1 MKMKFTRYRIIA
13 WVLIALCAS
22 TGVLAQTASVSVPVS
37 IGRTS
42 CGSGTRGVQEYNY
55 NGTTNAL
62 TNLGAICQPNL
73 ASPGFSTSLTG
84 DAFNPKD
91 SSLYIV
97 RTTYSGSTPTTYVWK
112 YRMPGCPGSSVALT
126 RTFANWDIAGLV
138 FDRDG
143 NGYWIEF
150 IGASAPY
157 KMGLR
162 RVDFATGVIGALDTL
177 STTSSVGTFQ
187 MWNLNGDV
195 ALTPRGIMF
204 ASFDNKLFTV
214 DYTTYN
220 GLPADKISTT
230 YIDTVRRPA
239 GGSMVGL
246 CYADGK
252 LLASYSNCLYREI
265 NQLTGDTS
273 IVTYSGGVVSYDLT
287 SIVSSLGV
295 SKTIVSALPTGTPN
309 QYDLDYNI
317 KIQNLGNVPLDTIQ
331 VVENLNTVFGAGNV
345 TFQSL
350 SYVTNPGTLFLNAS
364 FNGITNTNIFT
375 NTTPNISR
383 LRNYPTSMS
392 TVVVSVKCRVSNI
405 IPGIIYNNRAIGTAR
420 GYRNTAVRDT
430 STDGT
435 DPDLNDNDKSDDGG
449 ESQPTPFI
457 INVAPELPP
466 CDSLNSVIYSQNFGT
481 GTGLTATLPGTTKT
495 QYGSYGGTVP
505 IGTERYALT
514 NNANNGNPARWVSL
528 TDHTGNA
535 NGRMMV
541 VNADNLGQKIFF
553 DTLNVSCDRFKYSFF
568 AWVAFL
574 GNSAYQTFCNGVGGY
589 KYSRLTF
596 MVRNANTGRIITS
609 STTADITSNSWARHG
624 IKWVMP
630 AGTTRV
636 AIEIYNSGQGGCGN
650 DLALDDIQYGLCDV
664 LPTVAA
670 SGLDGCLGGATTFD
684 VSLSDTVGMTGLLTY
699 QWQSSVSSGGPWLNI
714 PGANSANYTI
724 NPTTALDARYYKL
737 IVSNGSPT
745 CQFLSNAFLLGIK
758 NPSANPASASRD
770 RNNICP
776 GDVVNLR
783 VNGGSLGTNAN
794 WRWYSGSC
802 GGTLVG
808 TGTTISVTPSVTT
821 TYYVR
826 GEGDCNNTTCQPIT
840 VTINCDIDDDDDGI
854 PDITE
859 NNGVDV
865 EGDHDLDGI
874 PNWRDSGAPGFVDS
888 NSDGVDDRYDF
899 DLDGIINQFDRDSD
913 NDGIPDVVESG
924 GVDADGNGI
933 IDNYTDT
940 DADGLS
946 QNVDGNN
953 TGHLIS
959 GNGLGRLDLDGD
971 GYPNFQDLDSDGDGI
986 PDIREALRADTDNNA
1001 RLDGAWV
1008 DPDNDGF
1015 QSAVDGDADGN
1026 GTSENSANTLL
1037 RSGADVNSDG
1047 RADSWPYKNADRDL
1061 RTNPYDLDSD
1071 NDGLGDVYEIRYGQ
1085 IKISGSSQFIDSNND
1100 GFADGAIGSMG
1111 YNSSIDGIV
1120 GSLALPNNDGDA
1132 SLDVYDI
1139 DSDGDGITDNIEIM
1153 TSFQPGANY
1162 ALPSGTDADNDG
1174 LDDAY
1179 DNYLASF
1186 RGNRIVP
1193 VDTDSDGT
1201 PDYLDLDTDGDS
1213 QPDIIE
1219 GNDFNFDQIANDFI
1233 SPANADADGDGL
1245 DNTFDNDNANPYVTS
1260 NQMGAGGS
1268 FTGPAIYGDRSPVTR
1283 SFAFQYDRDWRFN
1296 GMILQVNFLAFTGN
1310 LNNGI
1315 SQLSWSLITSA
1326 AIAKMTV
1333 ERSLNGSTFEP
1344 VAILPGT
1351 NLTGR
1356 TLSFSYNDNVQAIP
1370 AARYYYRI
1378 KITGIDN
1385 RTKTTNIIM
1394 LSALKGGSAIEIA
1407 PVPARTS
1414 FNLTIRSQTAAPA
1427 IISLVDMA
1435 GKTVYRQEHRMATG
1449 VNVVSFNN
1457 VQQFGQGVYQVRVQL
1472 NGETLYARLIIE

>member
-1 MKMKFTRYRIIA
+1 MKVKFTNYYVIAMIIA
-13 WVLIALCAS
+13 LSAGTS
-22 TGVLAQTASVSVPVS
+22 VLAQQASVSVPVS

-62 TNLGAICQPNL
+62 SNRGGICVPSL

-97 RTTYSGSTPTTYVWK
+97 RTIYSGGIPRTYVWK
-112 YRMPGCPGSSVALT
+112 YKMPGCPGSSVALT
-126 RTFANWDIAGLV
+126 RTFNNWDIAGLV

-150 IGASAPY
+150 VGAAAPY

-162 RVDFATGVIGALDTL
+162 KVDFATGVIGALDTL
-177 STTSSVGTFQ
+177 STTSSIGSFQ
-187 MWNLNGDV
+187 MWNLNGDL
-195 ALTPRGIMF
+195 ALTPKGIMY
-204 ASFDNKLFTV
+204 ASFDDKLFTV

-220 GLPADKISTT
+220 GLPGDKISTT
-230 YIDTVRRPA
+230 YIDTVKRPA

-252 LLASYSNCLYREI
+252 LLASYNNCLYREI

-287 SIVSSLGV
+287 SIVSSLGL

-317 KIQNLGNVPLDTIQ
+317 RIQNLGNTPLDTIQ

-350 SYVTNPGTLFLNAS
+350 SYVTNPGTLFLNAAY
-364 FNGITNTNIFT
+364 NGTTNTNIFT
-375 NTTPNISR
+375 NVSPNISR
-383 LRNYPTSMS
+383 LKNFPTSQS
-392 TVVVSVKCRVSNI
+392 EVVVSVKCRVSNI
-405 IPGIIYNNRAIGTAR
+405 IPGITYNNNAIGTAR
-420 GYRNTAVRDT
+420 GYRNTALRDT

-449 ESQPTPFI
+449 ESRPTPFI

-466 CDSLNSVIYSQNFGT
+466 CTSLNTVIYNQDFGQGAAMTATIPGT
-481 GTGLTATLPGTTKT
+481 GKT
-495 QYGSYGGTVP
+495 QYGSYGGTIP
-505 IGTERYALT
+505 IPDERYAIT
-514 NNANNGNPARWVSL
+514 SNANNGNTTRWVSL
-528 TDHTGNA
+528 TDHTGNP

-541 VNADNLGQKIFF
+541 VNADNLGQKIYF

-568 AWVAFL
+568 AWIAFL
-574 GNSAYQTFCNGVGGY
+574 GNSNYQTFCNGVGGY

-596 MVRNANTGRIITS
+596 MVRNATTGRIITS
-609 STTADITSNSWARHG
+609 STTSDITSNSWAQYG

-636 AIEIYNSGQGGCGN
+636 TLEIYNSGQGGCGN

-664 LPTVAA
+664 LPTVNA
-670 SGLDGCLGGATTFD
+670 SGTDGCLGGATTFD
-684 VSLSDTVGMTGLLTY
+684 VTLTDTVGMTGLLTY
-699 QWQSSVSSGGPWLNI
+699 QWQSAPLAAGPWTNI
-714 PGANSANYTI
+714 GGATSANYTI
-724 NPTTALDARYYKL
+724 NPTTLADAKYYKL
-737 IVSNGSPT
+737 IVSNGSVT
-745 CQFLSNAFLLGIK
+745 CQFLSNSFLLNVK
-758 NPSANPASASRD
+758 TPSANPTSASRD
-770 RNNICP
+770 KNNICP
-776 GDVVNLR
+776 GDAVNLR
-783 VNGGSLGTNAN
+783 VNGGLLGTNAT
-794 WRWYSGSC
+794 WRWYTGSC
-802 GGTLVG
+802 GGTLIG
-808 TGTTISVTPSVTT
+808 TGTNITVTPSVTT

-826 GEGDCNNTTCQPIT
+826 GEGDCNNTTCQAIT
-840 VTINCDIDDDDDGI
+840 VNINCDIDDDDDGI
-854 PDITE
+854 PDIVE

-865 EGDHDLDGI
+865 EGDADLDGI
-874 PNWRDSGAPGFVDS
+874 PDWHDASSTGFVDS
-888 NSDGVDDRYDF
+888 NFDGVDDRYDF
-899 DLDGIINQFDRDSD
+899 DLDGIINQYDRDSD
-913 NDGIPDVVESG
+913 NDGIPDVIESG

-933 IDNYTDT
+933 IDNYSDT

-953 TGHLIS
+953 TGHLVS

-971 GYPNFQDLDSDGDGI
+971 GYPSFLDLDSDGDGI
-986 PDIREALRADTDNNA
+986 PDIREALRADTDNNG

-1008 DPDNDGF
+1008 DPDLDGF

-1037 RSGADVNSDG
+1037 RSGADVTSDG
-1047 RADSWPYKNADRDL
+1047 RADSYPYKNADKDL
-1061 RTNPYDLDSD
+1061 RANPYDLDSD
-1071 NDGLGDVYEIRYGQ
+1071 GDGLGDVYEIRYGQ
-1085 IKISGSSQFIDSNND
+1085 IKISGSSSFVDSNND
-1100 GFADGAIGSMG
+1100 GFADGAVNSRG
-1111 YNSSIDGIV
+1111 YNSTIAGIS
-1120 GSLALPNNDGDA
+1120 GSLALPNNDSDA
-1132 SLDVYDI
+1132 YLDVYDI
-1139 DSDGDGITDNIEIM
+1139 DSDGDGITDNVEIM

-1174 LDDAY
+1174 LDDGY
-1179 DNYLASF
+1179 DNYLGSF
-1186 RGNRIVP
+1186 SGNRTVP

-1201 PDYLDLDTDGDS
+1201 PDYLDLDTDNDA

-1219 GNDFNFDQIANDFI
+1219 GNDFNFNRIVDDYIT
-1233 SPANADADGDGL
+1233 PAGADTDGDGL
-1245 DNTFDNDNANPYVTS
+1245 DNTFDNDNSNPYVTS

-1268 FTGPAIYGDRSPVTR
+1268 FSGPSPYGTR
-1283 SFAFQYDRDWRFN
+1283 SVVSQSYGFQYDRDWRFN
-1296 GMILQVNFLAFTGN
+1296 GMILQVNFISFTGN

-1315 SQLSWSLITSA
+1315 SQLSWSLITSD

-1333 ERSLNGSTFEP
+1333 ERSLNGSSFEP
-1344 VAILPGT
+1344 VADLPGT
-1351 NLTGR
+1351 TITGR
-1356 TLSFSYNDNVQAIP
+1356 TLAFSYNDNVQAIP

-1378 KITGIDN
+1378 KITGVDN

-1394 LSALKGGSAIEIA
+1394 LSALKGGSAIEVA

-1414 FNLTIRSQTAAPA
+1414 FNLTIRSQVAAPA
-1427 IISLVDMA
+1427 VVSLVDMA
-1435 GKTVYRQEHRMATG
+1435 GKTVYRQEHRMAKG
-1449 VNVVSFNN
+1449 VNVINFNN

-1472 NGETLYARLIIE
+1472 NGEMLYARLIIE